1 MKQSKY
7 DYNLLNKWINEE
19 NLSYEEIGRKYGV
32 TGNAIKKA
40 AKRIGVTLTPRKA
53 LKTLKSVRIRK
64 CINCDK
70 VLDYTAAKFC
80 SKHCQW
86 DFQYKKY
93 ISLWKS
99 GKVNGITGKADIS
112 SHVRHYLFEK
122 YHSKCQI
129 CGWSQ
134 INPVTGKI
142 PLQIHH
148 IDGDCLNNK
157 ENNLQLLCPNCH
169 SLTSTFGSLNPN
181 SKRSY
186 RRH

>member
-7 DYNLLNKWINEE
+7 DYNSLNKWINEE

-40 AKRIGVTLTPRKA
+40 AKRIGITLLPRKD
-53 LKTLKSVRIRK
+53 LKNSKGEKVRK
-64 CINCDK
+64 CINCGK
-70 VLDYTAAKFC
+70 ILDYTASKFC
-80 SKHCQW
+80 SKHCQM
-86 DFQYKKY
+86 DFRYKEY

-99 GKVNGITGKADIS
+99 GKVDGVIGKADIS
-112 SHVRHYLFEK
+112 LHIRHYLFEK
-122 YHSKCQI
+122 HHSKCQI

-134 INPVTGKI
+134 INPVTGKV

-157 ENNLQLLCPNCH
+157 EDNLQLLCPNCH
-169 SLTSTFGSLNPN
+169 SLTPTFGNLNSN
-181 SKRSY
+181 SKRKY
-186 RRH
+186 RKH

>member
-1 MKQSKY
+1 MTKCSIIP
-7 DYNLLNKWINEE
+7 LLNFVQNTVNEIS
-19 NLSYEEIGRKYGV
+19 N
-32 TGNAIKKA
+32 T
-40 AKRIGVTLTPRKA
+40 
-53 LKTLKSVRIRK
+53 
-64 CINCDK
+64 
-70 VLDYTAAKFC
+70 
-80 SKHCQW
+80 
-86 DFQYKKY
+86 KKY
-93 ISLWKS
+93 ISLWKN

-112 SHVRHYLFEK
+112 SHVRRYLFEK

-134 INPVTGKI
+134 INPVIGKI

-181 SKRSY
+181 SKKSY